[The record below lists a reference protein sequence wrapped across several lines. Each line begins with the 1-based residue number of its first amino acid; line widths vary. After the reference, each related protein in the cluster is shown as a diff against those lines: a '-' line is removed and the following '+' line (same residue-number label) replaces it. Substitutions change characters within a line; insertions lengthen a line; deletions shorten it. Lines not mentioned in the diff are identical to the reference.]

1 MYIVLTNY
9 RQRIDIIAD
18 ILEVASCNAKKTEI
32 MFKANLSYKALTKY
46 LSEVLK
52 ASLVTYEQEHHR
64 YILTEKGREFLTAYE
79 DYSRTNKYVEER
91 LMHLSQSKQTLN
103 GFFPNQKIEPEF

>member
-1 MYIVLTNY
+1 MTIY

-18 ILEVASCNAKKTEI
+18 ILEVVSLDAKKTQI

-52 ASLVTYEQEHHR
+52 ASLITYKQDR
-64 YILTEKGREFLTAYE
+64 QCYSLTEKGRDFLNAYKV
-79 DYSRTNKYVEER
+79 YSETNRNVEER
-91 LMHLSQSKQTLN
+91 LLYLSQSRMALN
-103 GFFPNQKIEPEF
+103 KFCSNEKD